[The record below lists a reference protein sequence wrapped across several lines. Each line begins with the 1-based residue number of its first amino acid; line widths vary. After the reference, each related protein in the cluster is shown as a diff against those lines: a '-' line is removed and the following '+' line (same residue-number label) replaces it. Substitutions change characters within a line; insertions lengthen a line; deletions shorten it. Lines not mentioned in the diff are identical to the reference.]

1 MFLRNFSL
9 LFALANSFW
18 PISIRL
24 SSWSSVNKHGTK
36 CGTDATDLKFFTKNF
51 YGKILCWC
59 PIRHHLLEPLYDD
72 FHGSH
77 HEISRHGRLL
87 LLWNFCPGLGS
98 SPTEFLPSLKRLNHS
113 KHCIRLIQS
122 SPYAWLRNWNISV
135 KFLPTLQQ
143 NVTRAHTH
151 THTRCTWSS
160 FIVTCHYSDE
170 QLVHVL
176 SSAVVA
182 QRPMFIVKREKWQF
196 FCQNLTLGAL
206 SSRGALYVLVGALFK
221 KFRLYLNTPRITMS
235 DTPETSVIET
245 YPRNPFV
252 KSHTFHLRH
261 SGARCWM
268 PTVLLI
274 SYSSHSCTATP
285 TSVSSHCP
293 KQVSSVTLHT

>member
-1 MFLRNFSL
+1 MLMPNSSPSSRTIIRRFPRITPRN
-9 LFALANSFW
+9 
-18 PISIRL
+18 IST
-24 SSWSSVNKHGTK
+24 WSSFVVV
-36 CGTDATDLKFFTKNF
+36 
-51 YGKILCWC
+51 
-59 PIRHHLLEPLYDD
+59 
-72 FHGSH
+72 
-77 HEISRHGRLL
+77 
-87 LLWNFCPGLGS
+87 
-98 SPTEFLPSLKRLNHS
+98 EFLSRPGIFADRISALFKTLKPLKALHS
-113 KHCIRLIQS
+113 AHTVLPVCL
-122 SPYAWLRNWNISV
+122 V
-135 KFLPTLQQ
+135 KELKYLCKIFTNLAAKCHART
-143 NVTRAHTH
+143 HTH